1 VTVRDAKPTPITKT
15 RLVAAG
21 FADESGLWFTR
32 PLPDGTELCVTLLP
46 RGRVAATLTA
56 HPELDRGPDDCSGE
70 VALPDPP
77 DWPALE
83 RLCRALGVGLD
94 GPAAGRGEGGR

>member
-1 VTVRDAKPTPITKT
+1 VTVRDSTRITKT

-21 FADESGLWFTR
+21 FACGSGIWFTR
-32 PLPDGTELCVTLLP
+32 PLPDGTELCVTLMAG
-46 RGRVAATLTA
+46 GRVAATLTA

-70 VALPDPP
+70 VGLPDPA

-94 GPAAGRGEGGR
+94 GAADGGG